1 MAEKLGRLTAVAR
14 QEVVCTARERLLF
27 LNKHEQQFYMGSL
40 MNYILVKKKKK
51 LEEQKTLVRE
61 RICKGRDVTDTL

>member
-51 LEEQKTLVRE
+51 IRRTKNFGSGKNLQGKR
-61 RICKGRDVTDTL
+61 CD